1 MWKKIPATEVF
12 SAGLAV
18 HPAQRRHVHKVVP
31 LMPVLFRALTER
43 LFFKTKGDKT
53 MNIDILKSKIQD
65 AGLTMGERYY
75 WRQHHYVL

>member
-1 MWKKIPATEVF
+1 
-12 SAGLAV
+12 
-18 HPAQRRHVHKVVP
+18 
-31 LMPVLFRALTER
+31 
-43 LFFKTKGDKT
+43 